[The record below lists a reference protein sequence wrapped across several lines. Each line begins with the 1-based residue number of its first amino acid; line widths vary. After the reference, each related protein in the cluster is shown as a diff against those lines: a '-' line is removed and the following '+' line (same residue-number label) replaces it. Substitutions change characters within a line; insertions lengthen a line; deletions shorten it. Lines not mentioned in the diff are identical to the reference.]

1 MNCFEYQSFD
11 DANPFPRECP
21 PADYSENSVDRP
33 EDPRLYDDMGS
44 NAGMPSAIQQEAA
57 RVHSVASP
65 SAARAR
71 GWRGP
76 QTGRRSLA
84 GSGRGGSRAGYVLQP
99 GSMGPGAGVMDVEE
113 EEEEDAT
120 FQATDQLS
128 DGAGE
133 LPVVKV

>member
-1 MNCFEYQSFD
+1 MYCFEYQSFD

-44 NAGMPSAIQQEAA
+44 NAGLPSAIQQEAA
-57 RVHSVASP
+57 HVHSLASP

-71 GWRGP
+71 GWRG
-76 QTGRRSLA
+76 QKTGRRSLA
-84 GSGRGGSRAGYVLQP
+84 DSGSRAGYVLQP
-99 GSMGPGAGVMDVEE
+99 GNMGPGAGVIDVEE
-113 EEEEDAT
+113 EEEEEDAP
-120 FQATDQLS
+120 FQATDQPS
-128 DGAGE
+128 GAGE